1 MASHNGFPDSESA
14 TTGGTRGVMD
24 SQGMGSATARLRD
37 TLKTNRVTDNVTEAT
52 GLLAPDDGYDVP
64 RKDSWAAM
72 KDFEGL
78 PWWKKPAVWWLVAP
92 YAMFTLAF
100 GGSLVPKINLIVT
113 LVCDRYF
120 ADKSAADPS
129 LVFAPVI
136 HGGNNPQCN
145 IPDVQRLVAGFTLCM
160 SVVVGIL
167 SAFTA
172 PELGA
177 LSDRYGRTR
186 MVAICSLGGIISE
199 ITVILAGKY
208 PDTIHYSWILLGAFF
223 DGLAGSFT
231 AGSVLIHS
239 YASDCTPPSKR
250 GVSIGYLHA
259 CLFSGLAFGP
269 LLAGYFVKWTGSLL
283 SIFYVTL
290 GCHIVFVFF
299 IYFITPE
306 SLSKRRQLLAREK
319 WARDQEDLGEVPR
332 WAAAVHKLTPFGK
345 HLGPLRKANPF
356 APLKILFPSGPQH
369 KLLRR
374 NLITLALI
382 DMSIM
387 GAAMSSGTILILY
400 TKFVF
405 NWGNLEASQFMSL
418 VSMVR
423 IFVLILIFPV
433 INYIFRTR
441 PAARRRRESGDMP
454 VDEKNVGADELDI
467 WVLRSALISDVI
479 GIGGYIFARTQEWF
493 ILSAVIAAFGG
504 LGSASIQAS
513 MSKHVPTER
522 VGQLLGAVGLLHAL
536 ARVFFPIVFNGLYAA
551 TVSTFP
557 QAFFVLLC
565 SIFALALVAAFTVR
579 PHVFMAEDEDQR
591 PLSAGSGSTRNR
603 ERRDLLED
611 EEVIPNS
618 L

>member
-1 MASHNGFPDSESA
+1 
-14 TTGGTRGVMD
+14 
-24 SQGMGSATARLRD
+24 
-37 TLKTNRVTDNVTEAT
+37 
-52 GLLAPDDGYDVP
+52 
-64 RKDSWAAM
+64 
-72 KDFEGL
+72 
-78 PWWKKPAVWWLVAP
+78 
-92 YAMFTLAF
+92 MFTLAF
-100 GGSLVPKINLIVT
+100 GGSLVPKINLIIT
-113 LVCDRYF
+113 LICDRYF

-129 LVFAPVI
+129 FVFTPVI

-145 IPDVQRLVAGFTLCM
+145 IPDVQRLVASFTLCI
-160 SVVVGIL
+160 SVLVGII

-172 PELGA
+172 PKLGA

-186 MVAICSLGGIISE
+186 MVAICSIGGVISE

-208 PDTIHYSWILLGAFF
+208 PDTIHYSWILVGTFF

-250 GVSIGYLHA
+250 GVAIGYLHA
-259 CLFSGLAFGP
+259 CLFTGLAFGP

-290 GCHIVFVFF
+290 GCHIVFILF
-299 IYFITPE
+299 IYFVTPE

-319 WARDQEDLGEVPR
+319 YARDQEELRYADLPR
-332 WAAAVHKLTPFGK
+332 WAAVVSKFVPFGK
-345 HLGPLRKANPF
+345 HFVSVRKANPF

-369 KLLRR
+369 KRLRR
-374 NLITLALI
+374 NLITLAVI

-400 TKFVF
+400 TEFVF
-405 NWGNLEASQFMSL
+405 GWGNLEASRFMSL

-423 IFVLILIFPV
+423 ILVLVGIFPV

-441 PAARRRRESGDMP
+441 PAARRRRESGNMP
-454 VDEKNVGADELDI
+454 VDEKNVGADELDV

-479 GIGGYIFARTQEWF
+479 GIGGYIFARTQELF

-536 ARVFFPIVFNGLYAA
+536 ARVFFPIIFNGLYAA

-565 SIFALALVAAFTVR
+565 SIFACALIASFTVR
-579 PHVFMAEDEDQR
+579 PHGMFMFTHIGRNRVLLEQPLTYLTIVFMADDDDEPR
-591 PLSAGSGSTRNR
+591 PHSAGSGSTRNR
-603 ERRDLLED
+603 ERQDLLED
-611 EEVIPNS
+611 EEIIPGQ
-618 L
+618 

>member
-1 MASHNGFPDSESA
+1 M
-14 TTGGTRGVMD
+14 
-24 SQGMGSATARLRD
+24 
-37 TLKTNRVTDNVTEAT
+37 
-52 GLLAPDDGYDVP
+52 
-64 RKDSWAAM
+64 
-72 KDFEGL
+72 
-78 PWWKKPAVWWLVAP
+78 P

-100 GGSLVPKINLIVT
+100 GGSLVPKINLIIT
-113 LVCDRYF
+113 LICDRYF

-129 LVFAPVI
+129 FVFTPVI

-145 IPDVQRLVAGFTLCM
+145 IPDVQRLVASFTLCI
-160 SVVVGIL
+160 SVLVGII

-172 PELGA
+172 PKLGA

-186 MVAICSLGGIISE
+186 MVAICSIGGVISE

-208 PDTIHYSWILLGAFF
+208 PDTIHYSWILVGTFF

-250 GVSIGYLHA
+250 GVAIGYLHA
-259 CLFSGLAFGP
+259 CLFTGLAFGP

-290 GCHIVFVFF
+290 GCHIVFILF
-299 IYFITPE
+299 IYFVTPE

-319 WARDQEDLGEVPR
+319 YARDQEELRYADLPR
-332 WAAAVHKLTPFGK
+332 WAAVVSKFVPFGK
-345 HLGPLRKANPF
+345 HFVSVRKANPF

-369 KLLRR
+369 KRLRR
-374 NLITLALI
+374 NLITLAVI

-400 TKFVF
+400 TEFVF
-405 NWGNLEASQFMSL
+405 GWGNLEASRFMSL

-423 IFVLILIFPV
+423 ILVLVGIFPV

-441 PAARRRRESGDMP
+441 PAARRRRESGNMP
-454 VDEKNVGADELDI
+454 VDEKNVGADELDV

-479 GIGGYIFARTQEWF
+479 GIGGYIFARTQELF

-536 ARVFFPIVFNGLYAA
+536 ARVFFPIIFNGLYAA

-565 SIFALALVAAFTVR
+565 SIFACALIASFTVR
-579 PHVFMAEDEDQR
+579 PHGMFMFTHIGRNRVLLEQPLTYLTIVFMADDDDEPR
-591 PLSAGSGSTRNR
+591 PHSAGSGSTRNR
-603 ERRDLLED
+603 ERQDLLED
-611 EEVIPNS
+611 EEIIPGQ
-618 L
+618 

>member
-1 MASHNGFPDSESA
+1 MDFQG
-14 TTGGTRGVMD
+14 MD
-24 SQGMGSATARLRD
+24 SDTTTRLRD
-37 TLKTNRVTDNVTEAT
+37 TLKTNGLTDNDTEAT
-52 GLLAPDDGYDVP
+52 GLLGPDGGHDA

-78 PWWKKPAVWWLVAP
+78 PWWRKPAVWWLVAP

-100 GGSLVPKINLIVT
+100 GGSLVPKINLIIT
-113 LVCDRYF
+113 LICDRYF
-120 ADKSAADPS
+120 ADRSAADPS
-129 LVFAPVI
+129 FVFTPVI

-145 IPDVQRLVAGFTLCM
+145 IPDVQRLVASFTLCM
-160 SVVVGIL
+160 SVLVGII

-172 PELGA
+172 PKLGA
-177 LSDRYGRTR
+177 LSDRYGRTS
-186 MVAICSLGGIISE
+186 MVAICSVGGVISE

-208 PDTIHYSWILLGAFF
+208 PDTVHYSWILLGAFF

-250 GVSIGYLHA
+250 GVAIGYLHA
-259 CLFSGLAFGP
+259 CLFTGLAFGP

-290 GCHIVFVFF
+290 GCHIVFILF
-299 IYFITPE
+299 IYFVTPE
-306 SLSKRRQLLAREK
+306 SLSRRRQLLAREK
-319 WARDQEDLGEVPR
+319 YAREQEALGEVPR
-332 WAAAVHKLTPFGK
+332 WAAVVSKFIPFGK
-345 HLGPLRKANPF
+345 HFGHGVRSVHRANPF

-369 KLLRR
+369 KRLRR
-374 NLITLALI
+374 NLVTLALI
-382 DMSIM
+382 DMSIL

-400 TKFVF
+400 TEFVF
-405 NWGNLEASQFMSL
+405 GWGNLEASRFMSL

-423 IFVLILIFPV
+423 IFVLIGIFPV

-441 PAARRRRESGDMP
+441 PAARRRRESGNLL
-454 VDEKNVGADELDI
+454 VDEKNVGADELDV

-513 MSKHVPTER
+513 ISKHVPTER

-536 ARVFFPIVFNGLYAA
+536 ARVFFPIIFNGLYAA
-551 TVSTFP
+551 TVSTYP

-565 SIFALALVAAFTVR
+565 SIFAVALVASFTVR
-579 PHVFMAEDEDQR
+579 PHAEDDEPR
-591 PLSAGSGSTRNR
+591 PSSAGSGSTRIR
-603 ERRDLLED
+603 QRQDLLED
-611 EEVIPNS
+611 EEVIPG